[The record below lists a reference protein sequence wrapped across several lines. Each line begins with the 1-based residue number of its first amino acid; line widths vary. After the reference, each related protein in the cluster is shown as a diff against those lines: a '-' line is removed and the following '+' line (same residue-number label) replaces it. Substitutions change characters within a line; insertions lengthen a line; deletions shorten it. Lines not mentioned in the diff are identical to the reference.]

1 MKSSKFII
9 AAGLLACVSSVMPL
23 HADSDKTAVNP
34 QITNLLKSR
43 LGGMDVGTPVATPVE
58 GIYQTQFGSKFAYLT
73 GNGRYVLIGDM
84 IDLESQ
90 TNLTENARQGIA
102 QKALTTMPASELAVF
117 PATTAETKAVLNVFT
132 DTSCPYCKKLHEEVP
147 ELQKAGIEVR
157 YFPFPRGGKRGPGYQ
172 DLKQVWCSED
182 RALAM
187 DIAKEI
193 KTGQLSDGS
202 CANAVLVD
210 KGYDLGNEVGVTGTP
225 ALFTA
230 SGRKFD
236 GYVPYN
242 KLIPM
247 LLSGS

>member
-1 MKSSKFII
+1 MKPFKLIVSAAVLSCLSSFIT
-9 AAGLLACVSSVMPL
+9 L
-23 HADSDKTAVNP
+23 HADSEKAAIDP
-34 QITNLLKSR
+34 QITNLLKLR
-43 LGGMDVGTPVATPVE
+43 LGNAEVGTPVETPVD

-73 GNGRYVLIGDM
+73 GGGRYVLIGDM
-84 IDLESQ
+84 IDLQSQ
-90 TNLTENARQGIA
+90 VNLTENARRGIA
-102 QKALTTMPASELAVF
+102 QEALKTMPVGELAVF
-117 PATTAETKAVLNVFT
+117 PAVAETKAVLNVFT

-147 ELQKAGIEVR
+147 KLQDAGIEVR

-182 RALAM
+182 RAKAM
-187 DIAKEI
+187 DIAKE
-193 KTGQLSDGS
+193 TSSGELSDGS
-202 CANAVLVD
+202 CKAAELVD
-210 KGYDLGNEVGVTGTP
+210 KGYNLGNEVGVTGTP

-236 GYVPYN
+236 GYVPYQ

>member
-1 MKSSKFII
+1 MKSIKLII
-9 AAGLLACVSSVMPL
+9 GAGILACVSSVL
-23 HADSDKTAVNP
+23 SVHAESDKSEINP
-34 QITNLLKSR
+34 QMTNLLKSR
-43 LGGMDVGTPVATPVE
+43 LGNMEVGKPVTTPVD

-73 GNGRYVLIGDM
+73 GDGRYVLIGDM
-84 IDLESQ
+84 IDLQSQ
-90 TNLTENARQGIA
+90 TNLTEIARQGIA
-102 QKALTTMPASELAVF
+102 KKALATMPAAELAVF
-117 PATTAETKAVLNVFT
+117 PAMSETKAVLNVFT

-172 DLKQVWCSED
+172 DLKQVWCSDD
-182 RALAM
+182 RAKAM

-193 KTGQLSDGS
+193 SKGELSDGS
-202 CANAVLVD
+202 CAKANLVD
-210 KGYDLGNEVGVTGTP
+210 KGYDLGNQVGVTGTP

-236 GYVPYN
+236 GYVPYQ